1 MSGHECRTA
10 FPTPRLFRIWR
21 TRATDP
27 GRSSISGLEWEV
39 LAMIDGNNA
48 LSDIAAALALS
59 EFEVA
64 KSVYG
69 MISTELIEVGGR
81 MRGATHG

>member
-1 MSGHECRTA
+1 
-10 FPTPRLFRIWR
+10 
-21 TRATDP
+21 
-27 GRSSISGLEWEV
+27 
-39 LAMIDGNNA
+39 MIDGNNA